1 MRQLSVSNVP
11 ETSEIVPSG
20 RFYRVMRPRIRPSV
34 GMAGV
39 LLLLSFPLGCGRKEA
54 PPPPVAKISPPP
66 VSAPED
72 PAPASDSIAALAPS
86 AVEAE
91 SDGLKAALLG
101 LNKHAAPAAEAD
113 PDARPAVRSRARGR
127 RAKKTTAEE
136 AGSVMGFPEIPER
149 PDLSD
154 YQFQEAVNS
163 WRGMRN
169 CLARS
174 TLRGTDRS
182 GAMRVA
188 FHIRGDGSVSKSE
201 VVETSNTVAATI
213 APCVERAARRIR
225 FPAFGGQEVEKLA
238 KFVF

>member
-1 MRQLSVSNVP
+1 MV
-11 ETSEIVPSG
+11 
-20 RFYRVMRPRIRPSV
+20 
-34 GMAGV
+34 
-39 LLLLSFPLGCGRKEA
+39 
-54 PPPPVAKISPPP
+54 
-66 VSAPED
+66 
-72 PAPASDSIAALAPS
+72 AALAVS
-86 AVEAE
+86 AAPTE

-101 LNKHAAPAAEAD
+101 LNQPAPEPD
-113 PDARPAVRSRARGR
+113 PRPSPRPKARTM
-127 RAKKTTAEE
+127 RAKKATAEDTSE
-136 AGSVMGFPEIPER
+136 ASFFPEIPER

-154 YQFQEAVNS
+154 YQFQEAVSS

-188 FHIRGDGSVSKSE
+188 FHIRGDGSVSKCE